1 MKLIIDNIQ
10 YSVSDDI
17 SNVMSFITT
26 KRDEKLQ
33 ASDWTQLPDVP
44 LTTEQ
49 KAEWA
54 TYRQELRDYI
64 NNNREQIAEQFSSSD
79 EVVVNFPTPSQEQFW
94 D

>member
-1 MKLIIDNIQ
+1 MKLIIDNVA
-10 YSVSDDI
+10 YECYNGI

-49 KAEWA
+49 KAEWV
-54 TYRQELRDYI
+54 TYRQELRDYMDA
-64 NNNREQIAEQFSSSD
+64 NREQIAEQFSSSD
-79 EVVVNFPTPSQEQFW
+79 EVVVNFPIPPSNTQE
-94 D
+94 